1 VDAPLL
7 ARLLHRLR
15 PSRRRRIA
23 EGRRAARGLALA
35 AALLLA
41 GAAAAEPLTLRL
53 AELPARAADGRWSV
67 AGAAGARLHTGP
79 GEALDLFLHV
89 PDEAELFVAL
99 LPNAPAGQFH
109 VLVATDEEGEREL
122 PLERSGTGWRGDL
135 SGVAGRIARLRF
147 QNASGAPL
155 DWLGARIGGARAL
168 DPPLLPSAPPGAE
181 SPSILLYVVDA
192 LRADHLSL
200 YGYAR
205 PTSPRLE
212 GLARHAVVFDHAY
225 SASADTMGALPS
237 LLLSAPAS
245 VAIDRLRHRLSTSP
259 TLAEQLRASGYA
271 TAAFQT
277 NFTLRPALGF
287 ARGFARYELMRPK
300 PERPVP
306 KVEADELHAAALPW
320 LVAERDKPAF
330 TWIQSLDTHNPYDP
344 PAPFLGRFGG
354 QPGLA
359 HELDP
364 DRYDE
369 AVAYADHALGEL
381 LDALERSGRL
391 AHTVVVVTADHGES
405 LGEGGRRLHG
415 SSLHEELV
423 RVPLLVALPW
433 QQGPA
438 RVDETVS
445 LMDLAPTL
453 LELAGAAVPPRWQG
467 HSLLAATPRDAPRSA
482 LGERSRQEAW
492 FLVEGRWKL
501 VDRDGRPRLF
511 DVAADPTEQRDLAT
525 QRPVTLGYMERR
537 LWERSPAVR
546 RGAAPRPLREGLDAK
561 ERKELDDALR
571 ALGYAE

>member
-23 EGRRAARGLALA
+23 EGRRAARVLALA
-35 AALLLA
+35 AALALA

-53 AELPARAADGRWSV
+53 AELPARGADGRWSV
-67 AGAAGARLHTGP
+67 AGAAGGRLHATP
-79 GEALDLFLHV
+79 GEALDLFLHL
-89 PDEAELFVAL
+89 PEQAQLFVAL
-99 LPNAPAGQFH
+99 LPNVPAGRFH
-109 VLVATDEEGEREL
+109 VLVATDEDGEHEL
-122 PLERSGTGWRGDL
+122 ALERSGTGWRGDL
-135 SGVAGRIARLRF
+135 SGLAGRIVRLRLA
-147 QNASGAPL
+147 NASGAPL
-155 DWLGARIGGARAL
+155 DWLGPRIAGTREQ
-168 DPPLLPSAPPGAE
+168 DPPLLTAAPPGTE
-181 SPSILLYVVDA
+181 RPSILLYVVDA

-200 YGYAR
+200 YGYGR

-212 GLARHAVVFDHAY
+212 ALARRAVVFDHAY
-225 SASADTMGALPS
+225 SAAADTMGSLPA
-237 LLLSAPAS
+237 LLLSTPAS
-245 VAIDRLRHRLSTSP
+245 VAIDRLRRRLPTDP
-259 TLAEQLRASGYA
+259 TLPERLRAAGYA

-306 KVEADELHAAALPW
+306 KIGADELHAAALPW

-354 QPGLA
+354 KPGLA

-369 AVAYADHALGEL
+369 AIAYADHALGEL

-391 AHTVVVVTADHGES
+391 AHTAVVVTADHGES

-415 SSLHEELV
+415 SSFHQELV
-423 RVPLLVALPW
+423 HVPLLVALPW
-433 QQGPA
+433 QRGPV
-438 RVDETVS
+438 RVGETVS

-453 LELAGAAVPPRWQG
+453 LELAGVAVPEPWQG
-467 HSLLAATPRDAPRSA
+467 HSLLAATPRDVPRSA

-511 DVAADPTEQRDLAT
+511 DVDADPAEQRDLAD
-525 QRPVTLGYMERR
+525 QRPITLGYLERR

-546 RGAAPRPLREGLDAK
+546 SGAAPRPLREGLDAK

-571 ALGYAE
+571 ALGYAQ